1 MYAIIDAGGRQLRV
15 TAGET
20 VRVDRM
26 PGEAGDAVTF
36 DRVLLVG
43 GDDVQIG
50 QPHVGGA
57 TVSGRVVGQVRGRK
71 IVVQKYKPK
80 NRYKVIRGHRQ
91 HYTDVAIERIDL
103 GEAKERSKAGS
114 KAKAKAE
121 ASPAGDAGQAE

>member
-43 GDDVQIG
+43 GDDVTIG

-57 TVSGRVVGQVRGRK
+57 TVSGRVVGQVRGPK

-80 NRYKVIRGHRQ
+80 NRYKVVRGHRQ
-91 HYTDVAIERIDL
+91 HYTDVAIERIPP
-103 GEAKERSKAGS
+103 AARS
-114 KAKAKAE
+114 
-121 ASPAGDAGQAE
+121 